1 MGTESGLAL
10 FHKRFAL
17 ALTLFLTS
25 AIFVARAQE
34 AVCEEI
40 AAQALLGIS
49 ENCAELERNSL
60 CYAHAQ
66 VEASFA
72 DDAKAGHF
80 TAPANRA
87 PLSHLQQVRA
97 SAIDTEQRH
106 WGLAIMNLQA
116 NLPQTRPGA
125 GVIMLLAG
133 DAGLDHELELAQID
147 EIREPLSAAAL
158 RSTTRFSQAA
168 KIAAELGQLQRDE
181 IALVDAKTRGGDWL
195 RVVNDG
201 TVSWVERD
209 HLSPLQAMESLPIVD
224 VAKPFAMQAFTFSS
238 ASGLA
243 DCEAAE
249 PLLAIQTAADVPANL
264 TVNGVDIH
272 VQSLVS
278 FQQVHRNAL
287 SMTVH
292 LGAVTTAFGNTV
304 LAGNS
309 VVGILADIGNGKTVV
324 LDWSGPT
331 AVSEAELAR
340 GHRLLEALNGLARAN
355 GWTEQDGKVPAGD
368 RIHVV
373 TRGESLF
380 ALARRYDVRVA
391 DILAANDDLASS
403 PLYVGTKLLIPNPG
417 SGFGGSDAA
426 SSETP
431 ATPLATA
438 TESAVVDCQDLR
450 LTSPLEAAPGGMSH
464 YYWDGIAAA
473 SGYQIKVYDH
483 GSGSLLGSFQTGAGQ
498 TSIRFSAGQ
507 LGVGGA
513 LQWEVIA
520 LAGSQPLCST
530 GKSAPLPHL

>member
-1 MGTESGLAL
+1 M

-17 ALTLFLTS
+17 ALTLLLTS
-25 AIFVARAQE
+25 PIFVARAQE
-34 AVCEEI
+34 AVCEAI
-40 AAQALLGIS
+40 AAQALLNLS
-49 ENCAELERNSL
+49 ENCAALERNSL

-72 DDAKAGHF
+72 DDAKAQHF

-87 PLSHLQQVRA
+87 PLSHLQQVRS
-97 SAIDTEQRH
+97 SAVDTEQRH

-125 GVIMLLAG
+125 GVIVLLAG
-133 DAGLDHELELAQID
+133 DARLDHELELAQID
-147 EIREPLSAAAL
+147 EIREPLSTAAL

-168 KIAAELGQLQRDE
+168 KIAAELGQLQQDE
-181 IALVDAKTRGGDWL
+181 IALVDARTRGGDWL

-238 ASGLA
+238 ASGLP

-278 FQQVHRNAL
+278 FQQAHRNAL

-309 VVGILADIGNGKTVV
+309 VVGILADIGNGKTIV
-324 LDWSGPT
+324 LDWSRPT

-355 GWTEQDGKVPAGD
+355 GWAEQDGKVSAGD

-373 TRGESLF
+373 ARGDSLF

-391 DILAANDDLASS
+391 DILAANDGLASS

-450 LTSPLEAAPGGMSH
+450 LTSPLEAAPGGMSP